1 MTAITLLEESLVA
14 RHRWLGRSQDSPS
27 AFFLGSES
35 LARAWEQYGDV
46 EEALRVLEDASAA
59 RRRIYLGHVFPI
71 GMHWLRIEA
80 ARARLA
86 RELGRQQEAARIEA
100 ELLKL
105 LAHADPDH
113 VILRELKRLS

>member
-1 MTAITLLEESLVA
+1 MTAITLLEESVP
-14 RHRWLGRSQDSPS
+14 RSQDNPWV
-27 AFFLGSES
+27 FFLRSGS
-35 LARAWEQYGDV
+35 LARAWEQHGDV